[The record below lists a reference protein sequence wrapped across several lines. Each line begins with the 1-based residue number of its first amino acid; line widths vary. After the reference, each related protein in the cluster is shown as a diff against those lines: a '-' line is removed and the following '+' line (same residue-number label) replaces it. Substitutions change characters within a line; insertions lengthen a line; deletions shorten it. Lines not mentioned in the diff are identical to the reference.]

1 MSLDNVAIY
10 PGSFDPITNGHVDLV
25 QRTLRVFDKVII
37 AIATNPGKDSSLFSL
52 DERLQMVRDVFRE
65 HDGRVQ
71 ADSFEGLLVDYA
83 DRKKATVIIR
93 GLRAVSDFEYEF
105 QMAMMNHRLKP
116 KLETL
121 FMMTGESEFYISSR
135 LVKEVV
141 SLGGDVAGLVPENV
155 LKKLQQKFKRHI
167 FSDNIMRDQRI
178 LPGLAA
184 IGRCML
190 ACPRTPLDGYI
201 SLR

>member
-1 MSLDNVAIY
+1 MAQNNVAIY

-25 QRTLRVFDKVII
+25 KRTLRVFERVII

-52 DERLQMVRDVFRE
+52 EERLQMVREVFK
-65 HDGRVQ
+65 GFKQRVQ

-83 DRKKATVIIR
+83 ERKKARVIIR

-116 KLETL
+116 KLETF

-141 SLGGDVAGLVPENV
+141 SLGGNVSGLVPGNV
-155 LKKLQQKFKRHI
+155 LTKLVKKFK
-167 FSDNIMRDQRI
+167 Q
-178 LPGLAA
+178 
-184 IGRCML
+184 
-190 ACPRTPLDGYI
+190 
-201 SLR
+201 